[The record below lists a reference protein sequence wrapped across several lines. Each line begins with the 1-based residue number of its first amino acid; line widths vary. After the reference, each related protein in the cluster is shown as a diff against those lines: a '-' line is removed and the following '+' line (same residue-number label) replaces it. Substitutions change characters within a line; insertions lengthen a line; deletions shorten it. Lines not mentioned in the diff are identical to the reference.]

1 MTVVNRYSLG
11 ATPEGY
17 VKGLSGMW
25 ADVKRIY
32 ERGCHRDQRIS
43 ETERIDQ
50 DGGEKGAEKEISATG
65 DSADDEVIFA
75 AAKML
80 EEGVGLPNLMDLSLL
95 LYTFLADREH
105 NVAQCTLGVL
115 YYEGKGV
122 EKDIQKAF
130 ELYVKAADQ
139 GNPAAQ
145 KNLGL
150 FYEHGIVI
158 ERDCVQAAKYSFPFP
173 PHNKIR
179 TFLNLF

>member
-11 ATPEGY
+11 DTPEGY
-17 VKGLSGMW
+17 GKGLARIW
-25 ADVKRIY
+25 ADAKRIY
-32 ERGCHRDQRIS
+32 ERGCRDQLIS

-75 AAKML
+75 TAKML

-139 GNPAAQ
+139 GNPAEIGRA
-145 KNLGL
+145 
-150 FYEHGIVI
+150 HV
-158 ERDCVQAAKYSFPFP
+158 
-173 PHNKIR
+173 
-179 TFLNLF
+179 